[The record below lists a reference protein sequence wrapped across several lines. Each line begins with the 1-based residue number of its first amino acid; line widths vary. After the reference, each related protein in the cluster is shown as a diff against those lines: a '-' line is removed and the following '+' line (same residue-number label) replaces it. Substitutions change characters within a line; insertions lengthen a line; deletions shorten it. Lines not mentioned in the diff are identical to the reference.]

1 LIFLEGCSPSR
12 GCTILLSG
20 PDLAELKIVKHALK
34 KMLRLSR
41 IIFLEK
47 EYYDNLNLILSPFAP
62 EDKDGEKTMF
72 LYKKHIER
80 DFLIFKEMTFSKR
93 GVRNNEE
100 PEE

>member
-1 LIFLEGCSPSR
+1 MIFLEGCSPSR

-47 EYYDNLNLILSPFAP
+47 EYYDNLNLILSPFA
-62 EDKDGEKTMF
+62 
-72 LYKKHIER
+72 
-80 DFLIFKEMTFSKR
+80 
-93 GVRNNEE
+93 
-100 PEE
+100 

>member
-1 LIFLEGCSPSR
+1 MIFLEGCSPSR

-41 IIFLEK
+41 INFLEK
-47 EYYDNLNLILSPFAP
+47 EYFDNLNLILSPFAQ

-80 DFLIFKEMTFSKR
+80 DFLILKEMTFSKR